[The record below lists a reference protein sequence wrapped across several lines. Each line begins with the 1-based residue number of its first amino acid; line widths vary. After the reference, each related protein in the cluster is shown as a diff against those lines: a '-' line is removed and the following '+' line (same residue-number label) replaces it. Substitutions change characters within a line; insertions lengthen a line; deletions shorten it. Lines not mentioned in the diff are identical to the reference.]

1 MTFYLFIFLCL
12 LILFTVLY
20 LKGGDHAPF
29 LAALFSAAFLTRLVV
44 SGYLYFQAW
53 QKGADSFFLGDDGLY
68 FFKGLVLYD
77 FSKTNINHI
86 PLIVPNYLDPYGFG
100 FLETVGLI
108 PYLHYFLFCFFSVS
122 IIYTKMIAIF
132 AASLAPIIFYFTCL
146 RLCGK
151 KIAKLSSV
159 LFAFWPSYFYYSL
172 GGYKEPYMLLS
183 VAALLGIGL
192 LLFEKPRWP
201 LLYLALPLFPIY
213 FLVPKAVFA
222 LFLLLFLL
230 LALFR
235 MFERQKKI
243 LIFLC
248 LGALAVIPF
257 MVKDRH
263 LHDFIDKQL
272 NMSIADDAGYSLY
285 PYRLEISGAPSV
297 VREGLFKGNHLIFS
311 SWLFILLKGLAYA
324 IFSPFLW
331 DIPSKTQLMAY
342 PQSLFILLGFFFL
355 VRGVCLST
363 TSYARFFFPVVFTI
377 FIFVVGF
384 SLTEGN
390 IGAAFRHREL
400 FLPCYLLFFSAGF
413 LQTLH
418 YKDADSGDYLTK
430 RL

>member
-12 LILFTVLY
+12 LIFFTVLY

-44 SGYLYFQAW
+44 SGYLYFQAR
-53 QKGADSFFLGDDGLY
+53 QKGADNFFLGDDGLY

-77 FSKTNINHI
+77 FSKITNINNI
-86 PLIVPNYLDPYGFG
+86 DLIVPNYLDPYGFG
-100 FLETVGLI
+100 YLETVGLI

-122 IIYTKMIAIF
+122 VIYSKIIAIF

-172 GGYKEPYMLLS
+172 SGYKEPYLLLS
-183 VAALLGIGL
+183 VAVLLGIGL

-213 FLVPKAVFA
+213 LLVPKSIFV

-257 MVKDRH
+257 MVKDHH
-263 LHDFIDKQL
+263 LHQFIDKQL
-272 NMSIADDAGYSLY
+272 NMSIADDTSYSIY
-285 PYRLEISGAPSV
+285 PYRIEISGAPSV
-297 VREGLFKGNHLIFS
+297 VKEGLFKESRLIFS

-324 IFSPFLW
+324 LFCPFLW
-331 DIPSKTQLMAY
+331 DIPSKSQLMAY
-342 PQSLFILLGFFFL
+342 PQSLFMLLGFFFL

-363 TSYARFFFPVVFTI
+363 ASYAQFFFPVTFTVFL
-377 FIFVVGF
+377 FIIGF

-400 FLPCYLLFFSAGF
+400 FLPCYLLFFSTGF

-418 YKDADSGDYLTK
+418 YKKDDLTA